1 MEPKLVSE
9 LTYDEL
15 KHLMKQ
21 AFKEAIQETSRDQST
36 AQADKVVQDLRR
48 AQVLKG

>member
-15 KHLMKQ
+15 LGLIKR
-21 AFKEAIQETSRDQST
+21 AVKEALQETNRDAST

-48 AQVLKG
+48 AQILNG

>member
-21 AFKEAIQETSRDQST
+21 AFIEAIQETNRDAST
-36 AQADKVVQDLRR
+36 ARADQVAQELKR
-48 AQVLKG
+48 AQFLKG